1 MIAVP
6 LSPLQTVRFS
16 GAGRTSWIFMLV
28 TRTVASTYHI
38 INICCPE
45 LSLTTIDYFS
55 PCATLLWNSGWTN
68 ISQLWSRFVFFWLK
82 IRNVWCTQHSI
93 TGKTQHSI
101 AGEYLKE
108 RAVFWNRG
116 LVGEQWGCFKD
127 RHAVKML
134 WPEKAKMVYS
144 MTLKWKN
151 PKDRHSAS
159 LMYNQAISHTGSP
172 AGWGRARIPSLPSS
186 QVC

>member
-1 MIAVP
+1 M
-6 LSPLQTVRFS
+6 
-16 GAGRTSWIFMLV
+16 WK
-28 TRTVASTYHI
+28 
-38 INICCPE
+38 
-45 LSLTTIDYFS
+45 
-55 PCATLLWNSGWTN
+55 SGWTN

-108 RAVFWNRG
+108 RAVVSNGG
-116 LVGEQWGCFKD
+116 LVGGQWGCFKD

-134 WPEKAKMVYS
+134 WPEKVKMVYS

-159 LMYNQAISHTGSP
+159 LMYNQAISHMGSP
-172 AGWGRARIPSLPSS
+172 AGWGRARIPSLPPSLPPRCARTQRWAVS
-186 QVC
+186 VPMSWLSVTVTVWKFLLQYSI